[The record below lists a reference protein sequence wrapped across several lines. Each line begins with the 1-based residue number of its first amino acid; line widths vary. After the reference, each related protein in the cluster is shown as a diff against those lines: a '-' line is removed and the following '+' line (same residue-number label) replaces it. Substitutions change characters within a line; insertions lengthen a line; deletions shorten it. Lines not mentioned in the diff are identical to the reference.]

1 MTILDALRMTKN
13 ALRSEQK
20 ELHRCNCRYREIQK
34 EICDIDSLI
43 LAMERTEATRRST
56 YEKRIRAIRRSRDR
70 EVRRRIYMGLR
81 MDPVNAGRRIPAF
94 HSGVFRLTA
103 KRKAGM

>member
-43 LAMERTEATRRST
+43 LTMERTEARRRST
-56 YEKRIRAIRRSRDR
+56 YEKRLRTIKRNRQR
-70 EVRRRIYMGLR
+70 EIRRRIYLGLR
-81 MDPVNAGRRIPAF
+81 MDPVNAGSCVPSF
-94 HSGVFRLTA
+94 HSGIRGLMT
-103 KRKAGM
+103 KRKGG

>member
-1 MTILDALRMTKN
+1 MTILDALRMTRN

-34 EICDIDSLI
+34 EIRDIDSLI
-43 LAMERTEATRRST
+43 LTMERTEAIRRST
-56 YEKRIRAIRRSRDR
+56 YEKRIRAIKRSRDR
-70 EVRRRIYMGLR
+70 EVRRRIYLGLR
-81 MDPVNAGRRIPAF
+81 MDPVNAGRHISAF
-94 HSGVFRLTA
+94 DPGIFRLMT